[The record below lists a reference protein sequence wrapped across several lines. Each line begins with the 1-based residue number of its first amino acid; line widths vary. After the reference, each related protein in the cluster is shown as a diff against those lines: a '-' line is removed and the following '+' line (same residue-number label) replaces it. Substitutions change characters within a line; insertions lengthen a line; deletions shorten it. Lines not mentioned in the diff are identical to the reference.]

1 MKKSTKHSSNNVHCH
16 GKRIV
21 AFALSAVFLTACCP
35 IAFAAED
42 SSAPLTPEQISG
54 MTNEQLAAIPQE
66 QSDAT
71 LSKMAQLFKDGEK
84 ETLDEY
90 LSALGFA
97 TTYEEHE
104 TQKEQEW
111 LETQASLNPSIQPLW
126 QSDSWNTAPEKAC
139 HENLT
144 SYGILLYIGAMAEL
158 FNISGSFGYTLS
170 EVETL
175 SDESAWPDKFGWTTL
190 YADHFYDPDTGKS
203 WNVLSNTARDKAAAY
218 YNDAVDKFKD
228 GKREDALQDLG
239 RGLHFVQ
246 DVGVP
251 HHAANLKVESNDANN
266 HQGFEQLASSI
277 LLNESL
283 MDNVEF
289 EHDAAFY
296 NACLTQD
303 IGSFVHEIASNSKPL
318 SGYASDK
325 TNDTRQRLAAVTSLS
340 VTVQNTAGVLYKFAK
355 EVGMI

>member
-1 MKKSTKHSSNNVHCH
+1 MKTTEGKSLATNARRYTRKT
-16 GKRIV
+16 V
-21 AFALSAVFLTACCP
+21 AGLLSVVFFAACCP
-35 IAFAAED
+35 ITFAAED
-42 SSAPLTPEQISG
+42 TSVPLTPGELAG
-54 MTNEQLAAIPQE
+54 MTHEEIAAISQE

-71 LSKMAQLFKDGEK
+71 LNKMAQLFQDGEK
-84 ETLDEY
+84 QGLDEY
-90 LSALGFA
+90 LAALGFA
-97 TTYEEHE
+97 TTYEEYE

-111 LETQASLNPSIQPLW
+111 LETQASLSVQPFW

-144 SYGILLYIGAMAEL
+144 SYGFLLYIGAMSEL

-228 GKREDALQDLG
+228 GKRKDALQDLG

-277 LLNESL
+277 LLNENL

-289 EHDAAFY
+289 EHNAVFY
-296 NACLTQD
+296 NARLTQD

-318 SGYASDK
+318 AGYASDK
-325 TNDTRQRLAAVTSLS
+325 TNVTRQRLAAITSLS